1 MFEKIRQ
8 IWKTKDLRN
17 SILFVL
23 AMLVIFRLAA
33 HIPIPGISAQ
43 GLRDF
48 FAQNQILGLLNIF
61 SGGGL
66 ENFSIVM
73 LGVGPYIT
81 ASIIFQLLAMI
92 IPALEQM
99 SKEPAGQQ
107 KINQY
112 TRILTV
118 PLAALQGYGFIT
130 ILQRQAGQIIGLI
143 SLSQWI
149 TALIT
154 IIGGTVFLMWLGEL
168 ISEKKI
174 GNGISLLIF
183 AGIVASLP
191 AAFQRTLA
199 VFDPSQIFNLVLF
212 VAIAVVTIV
221 VIVIIT
227 EGQRNV
233 PVNYAKRIRGNRM
246 YGGVNTHL
254 PLRVNMAGVIPIIFA
269 ISIILFPPMM
279 AQFFV
284 NASAHWLSAS
294 AQFVINIFQN
304 QVFYGSLYFILVVA
318 FTYFYTYIIFH
329 PQQIAENLQKQGGF
343 IPGIRPGR
351 HTTDYL
357 QATVN
362 KILLAGALFLGIVA
376 ILPII
381 MQPITGM
388 STLVVGGTSLLI
400 VVAVVIETVKQ
411 IDSQLTM
418 RDYEGL

>member
-168 ISEKKI
+168 IS
-174 GNGISLLIF
+174 
-183 AGIVASLP
+183 
-191 AAFQRTLA
+191 
-199 VFDPSQIFNLVLF
+199 
-212 VAIAVVTIV
+212 
-221 VIVIIT
+221 
-227 EGQRNV
+227 
-233 PVNYAKRIRGNRM
+233 
-246 YGGVNTHL
+246 
-254 PLRVNMAGVIPIIFA
+254 
-269 ISIILFPPMM
+269 
-279 AQFFV
+279 
-284 NASAHWLSAS
+284 
-294 AQFVINIFQN
+294 
-304 QVFYGSLYFILVVA
+304 
-318 FTYFYTYIIFH
+318 
-329 PQQIAENLQKQGGF
+329 
-343 IPGIRPGR
+343 
-351 HTTDYL
+351 
-357 QATVN
+357 
-362 KILLAGALFLGIVA
+362 
-376 ILPII
+376 
-381 MQPITGM
+381 
-388 STLVVGGTSLLI
+388 
-400 VVAVVIETVKQ
+400 
-411 IDSQLTM
+411 
-418 RDYEGL
+418 